1 VDRAEIT
8 VGPGPLVPDRD
19 AVVLQPARVPVAAQ
33 EPQQLVGHRAEVH
46 LLRGDQREA
55 VGQPVAQLVAED
67 RTRARA
73 GPVRLAG
80 PGVEHAAEQVL
91 VLRVRHAPSSPAKVC
106 VVGARSYAR
115 ADRAPDDAPTAR
127 AIDGLIPP
135 QRGSDRARTG
145 SPSTANAPLARAS
158 VSASRPR

>member
-1 VDRAEIT
+1 
-8 VGPGPLVPDRD
+8 
-19 AVVLQPARVPVAAQ
+19 
-33 EPQQLVGHRAEVH
+33 
-46 LLRGDQREA
+46 
-55 VGQPVAQLVAED
+55 QLVAED

-127 AIDGLIPP
+127 AIDALLPP
-135 QRGSDRARTG
+135 QRGSDRAR
-145 SPSTANAPLARAS
+145 PPATANAALARAS
-158 VSASRPR
+158 VSASRPRWTSTSVATSVRTTRSSPAPG